1 MAGKNCEDVDFS
13 SGAVLMDEDARTVSI
28 SGPIDDSTC
37 NSVLFSLQSLE
48 RKKGGITIFI
58 NSQGGSVYS
67 GLGIY
72 DLISSCVNKVTGV
85 AVGCCMSAAVT
96 VLMACDV
103 RLASPECRFMV
114 HEVQHEVSSMPMSLF
129 NKRANEGIFLDRK
142 LKDILLDRSHLTTAE
157 IDNLCKD
164 DSFLSTD
171 EVRGYGMIDGVF
183 TNFNSLKRRSK

>member
-1 MAGKNCEDVDFS
+1 MIGKNCEDVDFS
-13 SGAVLMDEDARTVSI
+13 SGSVLMDEGTRTISI
-28 SGPIDDSTC
+28 SGPIDDNTC
-37 NSVLFSLQSLE
+37 NSVLLSLQSLD

-67 GLGIY
+67 GLGLY

-85 AVGCCMSAAVT
+85 AIGCCMSAAVT

-103 RLASPECRFMV
+103 RLAAPECRFMV
-114 HEVQHEVSSMPMSLF
+114 HEVQHEVPSMPTSLF
-129 NKRANEGIFLDRK
+129 NKHAKEGTFLDKK
-142 LKDILLDRSHLTTAE
+142 LKELLSERSSLTLTE

-164 DSFLSTD
+164 DSFLSAD

-183 TNFNSLKRRSK
+183 SNFNSLKRRSK